1 MVLRNSLLG
10 ADVTE
15 HLQLLLVFST
25 HAFFLSGCVVET
37 REFSGTGPAYSWVEY
52 ASKTK
57 EPPPD
62 SIRTIEFRLLLQTI
76 MTPTVSKPRCA
87 NFLEM
92 SG

>member
-10 ADVTE
+10 TDVTE
-15 HLQLLLVFST
+15 HVQLLLVFST
-25 HAFFLSGCVVET
+25 HAFFLSGCAVEQ
-37 REFSGTGPAYSWVEY
+37 ESFLVEY

-57 EPPPD
+57 EQPPD
-62 SIRTIEFRLLLQTI
+62 SIRIIECSLRLQTL